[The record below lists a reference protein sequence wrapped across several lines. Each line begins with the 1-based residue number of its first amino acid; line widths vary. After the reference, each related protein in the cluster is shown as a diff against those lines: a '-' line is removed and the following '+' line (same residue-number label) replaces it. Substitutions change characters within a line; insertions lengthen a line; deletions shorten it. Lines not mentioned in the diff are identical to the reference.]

1 MRITRR
7 KALQSVVGAG
17 IGASLAPL
25 AMPALAANK
34 PIRIGLL
41 TVLTGPLAE
50 GGIQIKAGAELFFRQ
65 RNHTLAGRKVDVI
78 VQDTGG
84 NPAGAKTKAQE
95 LIERDH
101 VDMIF
106 GPYAAFEL
114 LAINTY
120 LIQNKM
126 PTLSLAAAD
135 DLTSRMPN
143 PYLVRVSATSSQAM
157 FPLADYAVRD
167 MKLKTADTIADDFAF
182 GYEQIGGFQQ
192 VFDGDGGTI
201 RNKLW
206 SPLHTPDYTPYIA
219 QIGAV
224 DGVVLGLAGSNPVK
238 FLQQYASLGMKGKH
252 KLLGGETAA
261 DDALLKS
268 FGDEAIGF
276 ISACPYSASYD
287 GAANKEFVAA
297 YTKQTGAVPGL
308 NAATF
313 YLNGVVV
320 EAALQKTGGR
330 TDDKAALVKA
340 MRATSFTDSIR
351 GPFHFDR
358 FGNIVGNVFM
368 RRIDKSGSG
377 LVNTIVK
384 VYPNVSQFWT
394 FDVKKYLATPNYTRN
409 GIPAKLA
416 QNAAGAE

>member
-17 IGASLAPL
+17 IGASLGPL
-25 AMPALAANK
+25 ARPALAANK

-50 GGIQIKAGAELFFRQ
+50 GGIQIRAGTELFLKQ
-65 RNHTLAGRKVDVI
+65 RNHTLAGRKVELI
-78 VQDTGG
+78 IQDTGG

-95 LIERDH
+95 LVERDH

-114 LAINTY
+114 LAINSY
-120 LIQNKM
+120 LIQHKM

-135 DLTSRMPN
+135 DLTSRTPN
-143 PYLVRVSATSSQAM
+143 PYLVRASATSSQAM
-157 FPLADYAVRD
+157 YPLADYAARE
-167 MKLKTADTIADDFAF
+167 LKVKTVDTIADDFAF
-182 GYEQIGGFQQ
+182 GYEEVGGFQQ
-192 VFDGDGGTI
+192 VFDDDGGTI
-201 RNKLW
+201 RKKLW

-224 DGVVLGLAGSNPVK
+224 DGVVIGLAGSNPVK
-238 FLQQYASLGMKGKH
+238 FLQQYASLGMAGKH

-268 FGDEAIGF
+268 FGDEAVGF
-276 ISACPYSASYD
+276 ISACPYSASYA
-287 GAANKEFVAA
+287 GAQNKDFVAA

-313 YLNGVVV
+313 YLNGMVT
-320 EAALQKTGGR
+320 EAALHATGGK
-330 TDDKAALVKA
+330 TDDRAALVKA

-358 FGNIVGNVFM
+358 FGNVVGNVFM

-377 LVNTIVK
+377 LVNTIIK

-409 GIPAKLA
+409 GAPAKLA